1 MTTCS
6 ATNLG
11 SQRVMEPLPGAII
24 TPLREVGVDTLPCWI
39 LPRQHAPLT
48 ATDDDIQNAIDDRS
62 HLQRTRSASW
72 LCRRYQVFDTIPLTV
87 GQIGWIQ
94 LVLVHIPSVPPR
106 LPGCHPF
113 TNRLL
118 GVGLAPKNR
127 RRYCRRAH
135 RGRDRASYL
144 SSIAS
149 SHLLII
155 LGRKISI
162 LPQE

>member
-1 MTTCS
+1 
-6 ATNLG
+6 
-11 SQRVMEPLPGAII
+11 MEPLQVAII
-24 TPLREVGVDTLPCWI
+24 TPLPEVGVDTLPCRI

-62 HLQRTRSASW
+62 HLQCARSASW
-72 LCRRYQVFDTIPLTV
+72 LCRRNQVFDTIPLTV

-118 GVGLAPKNR
+118 AIFGKNFVIYGTAVWGFSQVAYTFVVKPAQER
-127 RRYCRRAH
+127 I
-135 RGRDRASYL
+135 DRVK
-144 SSIAS
+144 IA
-149 SHLLII
+149 LDAQNAQ
-155 LGRKISI
+155 GNAAMNNAVTN
-162 LPQE
+162 P

>member
-24 TPLREVGVDTLPCWI
+24 TPLPEVGVDTLPGRI

-62 HLQRTRSASW
+62 HLQCARSASW
-72 LCRRYQVFDTIPLTV
+72 LCRRNQVFDTIPLTV

-118 GVGLAPKNR
+118 EFEPGQDAQVDWGEA
-127 RRYCRRAH
+127 
-135 RGRDRASYL
+135 
-144 SSIAS
+144 
-149 SHLLII
+149 
-155 LGRKISI
+155 
-162 LPQE
+162 